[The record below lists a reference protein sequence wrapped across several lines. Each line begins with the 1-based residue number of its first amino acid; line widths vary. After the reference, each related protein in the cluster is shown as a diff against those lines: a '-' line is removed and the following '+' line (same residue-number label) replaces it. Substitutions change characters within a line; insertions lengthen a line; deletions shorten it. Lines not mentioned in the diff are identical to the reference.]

1 MNVTI
6 DRTAGSPACVARI
19 HGDIDIAT
27 VPDVRA
33 AIDGAIGTGCSYVV
47 LDLSDVPYA
56 DSSALGLLVW
66 LDKRLAPVRGRLV
79 LAGADHNVSRILEIS
94 GLLGVAPSISTA
106 TDASE
111 AMSALP
117 FEKEVS
123 EPLWE
128 QELRSPATVSVVS
141 ELRVRI
147 CSLVEPLGLTDNA
160 LYDLKVAVGE
170 ALANAVRHGSPRGE
184 VDDIEATVSAYA
196 DRVVVS
202 IRDHGTGF
210 DASACE
216 APTVEDIGGRGIM
229 FMRALTDDVEF
240 CRGNGGG
247 MLVRLTKR
255 LAPDKSSAVEQHD
268 GAAIDR

>member
-6 DRTAGSPACVARI
+6 DRSTGSPACVARI

-33 AIDGAIGTGCSYVV
+33 AIDGAIGSGCSYVV

-66 LDKRLAPVRGRLV
+66 LDKRLAPARGRLV

-106 TDASE
+106 SSAGE
-111 AMSALP
+111 ALSALP
-117 FEKEVS
+117 FES
-123 EPLWE
+123 EAATPLWE
-128 QELRSPATVSVVS
+128 QCLSSPATVSVVS

-147 CSLVEPLGLTDNA
+147 CSLVEPLGLSDNS

-170 ALANAVRHGSPRGE
+170 ALANAVRHGSPGGE
-184 VDDIEATVSAYA
+184 SDQIEATVSAYP

-202 IRDHGTGF
+202 IRDHGEGF
-210 DASACE
+210 DAGACE

-240 CRGNGGG
+240 CCGDGGG
-247 MLVRLTKR
+247 TLVRLTKR
-255 LAPDKSSAVEQHD
+255 LAPEAVAASRGD
-268 GAAIDR
+268 GASLDG